1 MRGDVSQSEP
11 IQTRRQIERDR
22 LARQAILIHR
32 LNVTTAVMLCLVLI
46 SLIAYFVCYNSAVYE
61 VAHQVWLFLGDV
73 AGFTSPAPTV
83 QRLNVTLLPPIRVF
97 SPITATGDFSG

>member
-1 MRGDVSQSEP
+1 M
-11 IQTRRQIERDR
+11 QI
-22 LARQAILIHR
+22 LARDLDLSGSGFEIEVGLADFGFDL
-32 LNVTTAVMLCLVLI
+32 TAGIVQLGLALRQHG
-46 SLIAYFVCYNSAVYE
+46 LG
-61 VAHQVWLFLGDV
+61 LGDV